1 MLGDGVVDR
10 TDRSVGPVR
19 SDQRKARVED
29 RGRPRGV
36 GGGEAIAR
44 RRASHAFPPGPAG
57 RPRRGVAAIAARPR
71 PRARRIHRAHAR
83 SRREA
88 AAVRSRL
95 GSRAGAGGGGGAAS
109 PARRRSGR
117 AGLDR
122 RPAADR
128 IPPRRARSGA
138 GGVHHRPGV
147 LRPRAARGRTRARPP
162 RARGAREPA
171 RPARRIRAGGAR
183 GSRPRTR
190 TQAAGPGRRP
200 LRPMCAGGIGTE
212 RAAAADADVRGAA
225 PAPDLLPAGG
235 RDRARRSGPARAA
248 HPAGEA
254 AGASAHRG
262 PAGKRRGRGE
272 PPSGA
277 AAADPPPRSRTPAGE
292 VWLSRQ
298 QLDSQQ
304 MRIEV
309 IDEQQIAST
318 LDEPGRIAFDDLR
331 VAHVFAPVP
340 GRIVRIDA
348 APGQQVR
355 KGDPLL
361 EIESPDVGAAF
372 ADLGKAEA
380 DLAGAERELKRQQ
393 ELVEAQA
400 AAQRELDQAQN
411 AYGRARAELARARR
425 RAELFRVR
433 GLDGVT
439 QRVSLRSPI
448 DGEVIAR
455 AANPGTDVQGRLSGG
470 AAPELFTIGSLD
482 SVWAFAD
489 VYEADLARVK
499 PGAPVQVKVIAYPDR
514 SFAGRIEWISST
526 LDPVTRTARL
536 RCTLGN
542 PDRALLPEMY
552 ATVSIATP
560 ARKALIVPRSAVLH
574 VGEERVVFVQ
584 TGTTENG
591 LLRFQRRRVALEES
605 EGDLVPVKSGLQAGE
620 AVVISGALL
629 LSGML

>member
-1 MLGDGVVDR
+1 MRRALPLLLLL
-10 TDRSVGPVR
+10 SC
-19 SDQRKARVED
+19 
-29 RGRPRGV
+29 
-36 GGGEAIAR
+36 AR
-44 RRASHAFPPGPAG
+44 REEREQ
-57 RPRRGVAAIAARPR
+57 ARP
-71 PRARRIHRAHAR
+71 
-83 SRREA
+83 
-88 AAVRSRL
+88 
-95 GSRAGAGGGGGAAS
+95 
-109 PARRRSGR
+109 
-117 AGLDR
+117 
-122 RPAADR
+122 
-128 IPPRRARSGA
+128 
-138 GGVHHRPGV
+138 
-147 LRPRAARGRTRARPP
+147 
-162 RARGAREPA
+162 
-171 RPARRIRAGGAR
+171 
-183 GSRPRTR
+183 
-190 TQAAGPGRRP
+190 
-200 LRPMCAGGIGTE
+200 
-212 RAAAADADVRGAA
+212 
-225 PAPDLLPAGG
+225 
-235 RDRARRSGPARAA
+235 
-248 HPAGEA
+248 
-254 AGASAHRG
+254 
-262 PAGKRRGRGE
+262 
-272 PPSGA
+272 
-277 AAADPPPRSRTPAGE
+277 PAGE

-304 MRIEV
+304 MRIEM

-331 VAHVFAPVP
+331 VAHVFAPVS
-340 GRIVRIDA
+340 GRIVKIDA

-355 KGDPLL
+355 KGDALL

-380 DLAGAERELKRQQ
+380 DLAAAERELKREQ

-425 RAELFRVR
+425 RAELFRLR

-439 QRVSLRSPI
+439 QRFSLRSPI
-448 DGEVIAR
+448 DGEVVAR
-455 AANPGTDVQGRLSGG
+455 AANPGTDVQGQLSGG
-470 AAPELFTIGSLD
+470 TAPELFTIGSLD

-489 VYEADLARVK
+489 VYEADLARVTL
-499 PGAPVQVKVIAYPDR
+499 GASVRVKVIAYPDR
-514 SFAGRIEWISST
+514 SFPGRIEWISST

-552 ATVSIATP
+552 ATVSVATP
-560 ARKALIVPRSAVLH
+560 ARKALVVPRSAVLH

>member
-1 MLGDGVVDR
+1 
-10 TDRSVGPVR
+10 VR
-19 SDQRKARVED
+19 RALPLLLLLSC
-29 RGRPRGV
+29 
-36 GGGEAIAR
+36 AR
-44 RRASHAFPPGPAG
+44 REEREQ
-57 RPRRGVAAIAARPR
+57 ARP
-71 PRARRIHRAHAR
+71 
-83 SRREA
+83 
-88 AAVRSRL
+88 
-95 GSRAGAGGGGGAAS
+95 
-109 PARRRSGR
+109 
-117 AGLDR
+117 
-122 RPAADR
+122 
-128 IPPRRARSGA
+128 
-138 GGVHHRPGV
+138 
-147 LRPRAARGRTRARPP
+147 
-162 RARGAREPA
+162 
-171 RPARRIRAGGAR
+171 
-183 GSRPRTR
+183 
-190 TQAAGPGRRP
+190 
-200 LRPMCAGGIGTE
+200 
-212 RAAAADADVRGAA
+212 
-225 PAPDLLPAGG
+225 
-235 RDRARRSGPARAA
+235 
-248 HPAGEA
+248 
-254 AGASAHRG
+254 
-262 PAGKRRGRGE
+262 
-272 PPSGA
+272 
-277 AAADPPPRSRTPAGE
+277 PAGE

-304 MRIEV
+304 MRIEM

-318 LDEPGRIAFDDLR
+318 LEAPGRIAFDDLR
-331 VAHVFAPVP
+331 VAHVFAPVS
-340 GRIVRIDA
+340 GRIVKIDA

-355 KGDPLL
+355 KGDPLV

-380 DLAGAERELKRQQ
+380 DLAAAERELKRQQ

-400 AAQRELDQAQN
+400 AAQRELDQAEN

-425 RAELFRVR
+425 RAELFRLR

-439 QRVSLRSPI
+439 QRFSLRSPI
-448 DGEVIAR
+448 DGEVVAR
-455 AANPGTDVQGRLSGG
+455 VANPGTDVQGQLSGG

-489 VYEADLARVK
+489 VYEADLARVTL
-499 PGAPVQVKVIAYPDR
+499 GASVRVKVIAYPDR
-514 SFAGRIEWISST
+514 SFPGRIEWISST

-560 ARKALIVPRSAVLH
+560 ARKALVVPRSAVLH

-591 LLRFQRRRVALEES
+591 LLKFQRRRVALEES